1 MDPLHLIVQG
11 VLLLSASMYPI
22 ALFMGSSCFCT
33 ECDSCDDGNFVR
45 CMRLKRW
52 YEPSTFNINYEGA
65 TGQRTLY
72 NNGFW
77 ISTSFPVA
85 FTRPTQNFSS
95 YVLIGRHDKGGRN
108 SSSHALARRINYR
121 DIYWVGGY
129 INYDPH
135 GTVDEFGNPAVTYA
149 KDGHIGVSDFFR
161 KHWVLPNSNYA
172 DDLGTHSSWEQYEL
186 RPAHYGSDE
195 ETRDQLAIS
204 RSSDSIPVERNV
216 PLPLSISTGCLDTDR
231 RTFKIDQVFGA
242 NWNTLS
248 GGEEQSYKLDWVL
261 CHGFWK
267 PFGDNMWDSVFNK
280 PEYYG
285 VKTPPRDTENASYYY
300 QDPPLYATRETFGKS
315 YHIEKVADHWT
326 VKLKGW
332 DFAPH
337 PIGYI
342 NKNYEI
348 DWTILKVDGSSTRDN
363 AESVFPLNFKGL
375 SMGRSLAAPIELEV
389 VGVQVV
395 NNSRK
400 GRIFATFGDGTKSV
414 AESLKDSIS
423 FRRTGVDAGYEEET
437 FVGENYSASDE
448 VLEYRISNG
457 RPWGYKAKY
466 WVGQLPMHTTL
477 NPKPHPDTAAQ
488 WNNDTYVRPEPWLK
502 TDEQYVDGKVRVD
515 PEVVFPS
522 DFDYSSISENK
533 RIFRYSVLEDE
544 QEEINFTIRY
554 TLKVSVGDN
563 STHWLLDY
571 NDTIGS
577 SEIEEYDPEQDS
589 VQPILVEG
597 QDIVTPPDRPVEQEP
612 PEPFVDYDARVATIY
627 PRPSAFFIDPQ
638 YARDIPKSYLLKNN
652 TWDENRTP
660 YGKMPLDRDNA
671 RVKMLE
677 KTGDPVVKIEGV
689 SCSQSKIKVF
699 ASNLAQGVSPAFSRN
714 YYTSPYITEAEA
726 SSWGSGGNFR
736 NFHNAGH
743 WVDAWSVSQ
752 EGNDQWVKIP
762 YGDAVSNP
770 YSFNTSNF
778 DSGTPAYRPAIECPV
793 DLYTERRPYLTTNSD
808 GSADT
813 DYQEDA
819 HFLDLTYDGMNYP
832 GVFAEVAPMYD
843 FNASLALHNTSM
855 VSAGWSDTYRDQD
868 AINNFAFNGQ
878 WTDFYSLYDGG
889 IVQAKIEGYSNLCGH
904 NIDQAPESTLP
915 ASLTIDP
922 VRYRQKYERI
932 GGRTGTWVPVGSEY
946 TTPMFP
952 APLTLKRAGSTL
964 VNFDNDIH
972 GGTFHHFLD
981 FPPYTTDALSFLEG
995 SWTGTYT
1002 SGENRILR
1010 LYAADYSDG
1019 SARLFADYYQHYIEA
1034 RSLFNDYFYHHNDY
1048 MRYIP
1053 FSNEFREHWRNR
1065 LDEDVTPLIHYE
1077 GTELSMSVGSSN
1089 TAGVSNN
1096 SPATYGTLAD
1106 LIPFFDGMDP
1116 NVHPL
1121 FDMTELFDHAS
1132 AHMAEIFSNN
1142 RYPNYIDVDYTEL
1155 TGTQIEGGG
1164 MDAGSVW
1171 NLRQFMY
1178 KVGYGQEIPRG
1189 FGTPDPETGIAP
1201 INYRG
1206 LEVKPYTPDDIW
1218 FIWKKYIGLTTNPV
1232 DWFAIKYK
1240 MLNLTFESKSGS
1252 IAGVTRYFDIMEV
1265 VLDHPAVSYYNGPTR
1280 PAYQTK
1286 SWVQTYYEGPFETFG
1301 MSFTAPT
1308 WVGQEYTEPLWVVN
1322 TGVLN
1327 AGDVDN
1333 SYATPFHR
1341 SLKRSLKNTCGN
1353 RNFESP
1359 DLLGDSGNISASFSL
1374 TRKWKYLTEPSAIK
1388 HLTSG
1393 RWTDEFIAQ
1402 VIAGVGYA
1410 IPTSQHG
1417 FITIPTQ
1424 EEIDNGALPLPPG
1437 RYDEIGGYQFF
1448 DWFYHVNYM
1457 RWGYTN
1463 FRLDDLCELQQWRES
1478 IRRNFEDVLVS
1489 YTTWVAGGSVGN
1501 FNDDLPCYLTP
1512 FGEGTSLGDDW
1523 RLVQVSGT
1531 GTSTDF
1537 YVGYSIR
1544 RSGWHYALPLCSE
1557 VSSGDGD
1564 GDGDGGAVTGGG
1576 AGDNDTQG
1584 GDGTG
1589 AGDNDVGGG
1598 DGTGG
1603 NGTVAGG
1610 NNNNDNG
1617 VVADC
1622 CIPDITKQN
1631 DNRYYQFVN
1640 SNTYPMYPSELPQ
1653 YEPCGDIPVGPEGQ
1667 TGFTG
1672 FGQQVVP
1679 CPTPP
1684 SNTGNWQLVENYS
1697 DVKLIAPG
1705 TIEGGSATFAYG
1717 HEVIDEKTTL
1727 PIPERSDL
1735 CQSNYQTSSH
1745 GMTCG
1750 STVMGMPLSLEDPEY
1765 KRGHQ
1770 NNDDG
1775 LHPINIHTV
1784 DLSKDESLPV
1794 WVRDRYH
1801 SFPVLTLLDGDSIE
1815 SMKSFARGLK
1825 SYGPCFPSMHTSAPA
1840 LLTTNRVPA
1849 EGPRDTIWSFRPSG
1863 RSTRNTIATSSDYPA
1878 GYQSSYFGDHRIYA
1892 LDSLLSMN
1900 PRSTRYCL
1908 PVDLTTKLGSTDNY
1922 RLNYDQIRN
1931 WQPVITSDVATQ
1943 IIVPHNGSPSVIT
1956 CSGKFGNEEDVPI
1969 FLDVCRSFY
1978 HNSKNGN
1985 LKKDVDNITALL
1997 TQNDSYGLVVG
2008 VGDDGE
2014 GYYYLKKYE
2023 ERERL
2028 TYNHWLSPHGTFA
2041 ETVAPYRF
2049 WQDTSARYGLYA
2061 SQIVRH
2067 SMQALGKVVI
2077 SASKF
2082 FNRFR
2087 HTEIYVS
2094 GNQTQSSP
2102 DNAPLRMYSGTYGIK
2117 GNLFLTGQPNTTVT
2131 IYLVPSQW
2139 MTQENGIHTNHQLN
2153 SLPHYHDIIPTQFET
2168 DYYVGLGT
2176 RPLVPAFDRGADQ
2189 FSDLNDINYQQQPR
2203 ILTAGTFTFDSN
2215 GQVNCLIDLPRS
2227 ENFEIPS
2234 GSYLPCVYTSRY
2246 PRVPYA
2252 IHTLA
2257 YDQIRTAY
2265 QHPDLV
2271 PWLLRQSTYPGA
2283 GYEAQGTMCDSNNY
2297 GFSYSLIPLSSSVS
2311 GQQSGGAAAASDF
2324 PPIFMTREEELIPSF
2339 DLNGPD
2345 VNKIEKSFETFD
2357 TPHGITIRRELEDEQ
2372 DKYIST
2378 GVGGFKIEAYPKH
2391 PDGWS
2396 RYFNVSSI
2404 MSRSVFSKKF
2414 GDTRAIPSK
2423 QDYDAVSDFRRGVLY
2438 RGSFSSN
2445 YVPYEPKHL
2454 PYSAHFHGGEDNNYR
2469 YTYEKLPE
2477 QDGLLSV
2484 EIASFNIDE
2493 TTTPP
2498 SQVLDS
2504 NGVHE
2509 KGITWFLSARSHSEY
2524 CKFPSITVSGV
2535 VKRPFAGFRSAEKG
2549 DGPYLEHEEEPLG
2562 LIDFT
2567 KDNNPE
2573 GLSSNSMLARGVL
2586 VAQIGRFNTTGR
2598 RATKE
2603 MEILQHEGV
2612 HEKPERIYQGLA
2624 ECSPGT
2630 NLEFFGDGD
2639 IESGKI
2645 LQLKVRATD
2654 HHGGSSDWTYLAD
2667 VKIDKEVPH
2676 IQQVFIDGSLQPEPE
2691 EGQAVPSEDRV
2702 TVSEQSPVDPLKFN
2716 ALFPHAATEIDRDKQ
2731 IPKVMLFNRLDLQL
2745 PLKLYGY
2752 TKPDTEI
2759 YTGRARRITGEEC
2772 GEKLCTSD
2780 GTTNFDQGSTGT
2792 GLFKYEPEAH
2802 DTEKDWL
2809 TVMVPPDPDV
2819 EDSVETVGLNI
2830 PSNGS
2835 YKSYSF
2841 VSVSFAGAFTEKI
2854 ITLLHKDP
2862 SWVSATVEGGVAS
2875 VQIKNCQLGSDV
2887 TVDIW
2892 DLTGGNGVTPDYTK
2906 TIKGNGVG
2914 NTTVS
2919 IPVFC
2924 SKVLTTLSAKM
2935 TAMIF
2940 PEPSPNEGDDPGTY
2954 FSIRNIIPEGLYPS
2968 IGDEIFNSGIVDE
2981 NGDEVEEVTIAG
2993 YDQVNGLYIM
3003 SHPLAGSAG
3012 VEIVPQTAT
3021 RVAATGKSPPDCPFL
3036 AGQIVEGTG
3045 HGYDVSV
3052 TQVDE
3057 DYPEIL
3063 TLSDPLLDSSES
3075 YFVTLRREY
3084 SVDVYVK
3091 IAGTQVWTVS
3101 KGADDVQVL

>member
-33 ECDSCDDGNFVR
+33 ECDSCDDGNFIR

-52 YEPSTFNINYEGA
+52 YEPSTFNRDFEGSTA
-65 TGQRTLY
+65 Y
-72 NNGFW
+72 NKGFW

-85 FTRPTQNFSS
+85 FTRPTQNFNS
-95 YVLIGRHDKGGRN
+95 YVLIGRHNKRWTTPE
-108 SSSHALARRINYR
+108 LARRINYS
-121 DIYWVGGY
+121 DIYWVSSGFRT
-129 INYDPH
+129 
-135 GTVDEFGNPAVTYA
+135 GTAFDEFGNDAFGNDAVFYA

-161 KHWVLPNSNYA
+161 KHWVFPDSNHIE
-172 DDLGTHSSWEQYEL
+172 DLDSVNGVYQL
-186 RPAHYGSDE
+186 RPAHLGSDE
-195 ETRDQLAIS
+195 ETWDSLAITQHVY
-204 RSSDSIPVERNV
+204 DLHDDRNV
-216 PLPLSISTGCLDTDR
+216 PLPLCISTGCLDIDR

-261 CHGFWK
+261 CQGFQETG
-267 PFGDNMWDSVFNK
+267 GDNMWGTMHAK

-285 VKTPPRDTENASYYY
+285 VRTPPRDSENASWYY
-300 QDPPLYATRETFGKS
+300 QDPPPFATRETFGKS
-315 YHIEKVADHWT
+315 YHIEKVASHWT

-363 AESVFPLNFKGL
+363 AESIFPLNFKGL

-448 VLEYRISNG
+448 VLEYRVGSG
-457 RPWGYKAKY
+457 RPYYYIAKY
-466 WVGQLPMHTTL
+466 WVGQLPMHTSL
-477 NPKPHPDTAAQ
+477 NPKPHPDPTYGGT
-488 WNNDTYVRPEPWLK
+488 TYVLPRPWLK

-522 DFDYSSISENK
+522 DFDYSSTSENK

-544 QEEINFTIRY
+544 QEEIDFTIRY

-571 NDTIGS
+571 NDTISS

-612 PEPFVDYDARVATIY
+612 PEPFVDYTARVATIY
-627 PRPSAFFIDPQ
+627 PRPSAFFIDPK
-638 YARDIPKSYLLKNN
+638 YAKDIPKSYLLKNN
-652 TWDENRTP
+652 TWDENETP
-660 YGKMPLDRDNA
+660 YGKMPHDRDSA

-689 SCSQSKIKVF
+689 SCSQSKVKVF

-726 SSWGSGGNFR
+726 ASWGSGGNFR

-743 WVDAWSVSQ
+743 WVDAWSAAQ
-752 EGNDQWVKIP
+752 EGNDAWVRLP
-762 YGDAVSNP
+762 YGDLVSSP
-770 YSFNTSNF
+770 YSFNSSNF

-793 DLYTERRPYLTTNSD
+793 DLYTDRSPYLTTNSD

-819 HFLDLTYDGMNYP
+819 HSLDLTYDGMNYP
-832 GVFAEVAPMYD
+832 GVFAEVATMYD

-855 VSAGWSDTYRDQD
+855 VSAGWSDTYRDQN
-868 AINNFAFNGQ
+868 AINDFAFNGQ

-889 IVQAKIEGYSNLCGH
+889 IVQARIESYSNLCGH

-915 ASLTIDP
+915 SSLTMDP
-922 VRYRQKYERI
+922 VRYRQEYERI
-932 GGRTGTWVPVGSEY
+932 GGRTGTWEPVGAEY

-964 VNFDNDIH
+964 VNFDNDIF

-995 SWTGTYT
+995 SWAGTYT

-1010 LYAADYSDG
+1010 LYAADWSDG
-1019 SARLFADYYQHYIEA
+1019 SASFFAEYYQPYIEEINY
-1034 RSLFNDYFYHHNDY
+1034 SEINNNDHYYNDY
-1048 MRYIP
+1048 MRYAP
-1053 FSNEFREHWRNR
+1053 FV
-1065 LDEDVTPLIHYE
+1065 DELKYHVNSALHESVTVLPHYE
-1077 GTELSMSVGSSN
+1077 GTEISMSVGSSN
-1089 TAGVSNN
+1089 TPGVSYN
-1096 SPATYGTLAD
+1096 SPSTYGTIAD

-1121 FDMTELFDHAS
+1121 FDMYTLFDHAMHAYRIGS
-1132 AHMAEIFSNN
+1132 YNP
-1142 RYPNYIDVDYTEL
+1142 YPNYIDVDYEM
-1155 TGTQIEGGG
+1155 G
-1164 MDAGSVW
+1164 GSVW
-1171 NLRQFMY
+1171 YFREFML
-1178 KVGYGQEIPRG
+1178 KAGYGQELPRSLA
-1189 FGTPDPETGIAP
+1189 TPDPGTGIAP

-1240 MLNLTFESKSGS
+1240 MLNLTFESKTGS
-1252 IAGVTRYFDIMEV
+1252 IDGVTTYFDVTEV
-1265 VLDHPAVSYYNGPTR
+1265 VTDHPAVSYYNAQTR
-1280 PAYQTK
+1280 PAYQTRT
-1286 SWVQTYYEGPFETFG
+1286 WVQTTYEGPFESFG
-1301 MSFTAPT
+1301 LSFTQPT

-1322 TGVLN
+1322 TGLLN
-1327 AGDVDN
+1327 VRRATTWYETGSFYN
-1333 SYATPFHR
+1333 SYR
-1341 SLKRSLKNTCGN
+1341 LKRKFGNTCGN

-1359 DLLGDSGNISASFSL
+1359 AAPDNADPISASFARTS
-1374 TRKWKYLTEPSAIK
+1374 KYKYLTEPSAIK
-1388 HLTSG
+1388 HLTEG
-1393 RWTDEFIAQ
+1393 RWTDEYIAQ
-1402 VIAGVGYA
+1402 IIAGPGYA
-1410 IPTSQHG
+1410 IPTSNH
-1417 FITIPTQ
+1417 TMRVIPTQ
-1424 EEIDNGALPLPPG
+1424 EEIDDGVYLPVTG
-1437 RYDEIGGYQFF
+1437 YYQERRTYYDQLEFWDNFMRDG
-1448 DWFYHVNYM
+1448 HTNYE
-1457 RWGYTN
+1457 
-1463 FRLDDLCELQQWRES
+1463 LDDLCELQQWRES
-1478 IRRNFEDVLVS
+1478 IRRGFEDVQVA
-1489 YTTWVAGGSVGN
+1489 YHTWVAGGSIDS
-1501 FNDDLPCYLTP
+1501 FSDELPCYLRP
-1512 FGEGTSLGDDW
+1512 FGEDTSLGDDW
-1523 RLVQVSGT
+1523 RLTAVGGSGA
-1531 GTSTDF
+1531 GGDF
-1537 YVGYSIR
+1537 VVGYGINS
-1544 RSGWHYALPLCSE
+1544 HYYYGYNLCS
-1557 VSSGDGD
+1557 SDAD
-1564 GDGDGGAVTGGG
+1564 TGGTTGGTTGGNGSG
-1576 AGDNDTQG
+1576 AGG
-1584 GDGTG
+1584 
-1589 AGDNDVGGG
+1589 NDVVGG

-1603 NGTVAGG
+1603 GTGTTQDDNDNTGGTTGG
-1610 NNNNDNG
+1610 NNNTGGTADNG
-1617 VVADC
+1617 EEDC
-1622 CIPDITKQN
+1622 CIPAVTKQAVS
-1631 DNRYYQFVN
+1631 RYYEFVTN
-1640 SNTYPMYPSELPQ
+1640 SFNAIYPSSLPQ
-1653 YEPCGDIPVGPEGQ
+1653 YEPCGDFPVGGT
-1667 TGFTG
+1667 TGGTTG
-1672 FGQQVVP
+1672 GNSGFSVVP

-1684 SNTGNWQLVENYS
+1684 ENNGHWQLVETFY
-1697 DVKLIAPG
+1697 DVTLIAPG
-1705 TIEGGSATFAYG
+1705 TIESGRASFAYSF
-1717 HEVIDEKTTL
+1717 EVTDEKTTL
-1727 PIPERSDL
+1727 PVPERSDS

-1750 STVMGMPLSLEDPEY
+1750 STVMNMPLSLQDPEGLY
-1765 KRGHQ
+1765 GSTTAQ
-1770 NNDDG
+1770 DG
-1775 LHPINIHTV
+1775 LHHINQHSVMPT
-1784 DLSKDESLPV
+1784 ERYGLPV
-1794 WVRDRYH
+1794 WVRQEN
-1801 SFPVLTLLDGDSIE
+1801 FFVLTLLDSDSIE
-1815 SMKSFARGLK
+1815 SMKDFARGLK
-1825 SYGPCFPSMHTSAPA
+1825 GYGPCFPSMHTSAPA
-1840 LLTTNRVPA
+1840 LLTANRVPT
-1849 EGPRDTIWSFRPSG
+1849 EGPRDTIWRFMNSQND
-1863 RSTRNTIATSSDYPA
+1863 TRNVIATSGDYKLD
-1878 GYQSSYFGDHRIYA
+1878 YQKSYFGDHGYYS
-1892 LDSLLSMN
+1892 LDSVFSMN
-1900 PRSTRYCL
+1900 PRSTKYCL
-1908 PVDLTTKLGSTDNY
+1908 PVDLTTKRGTNYDNY
-1922 RLNYDQIRN
+1922 YDNSWVNLDTMRV
-1931 WQPVITSDVATQ
+1931 WQPVITSRVANQ

-1956 CSGKFGNEEDVPI
+1956 CYGKFGNEDDVPI
-1969 FLDVCRSFY
+1969 LLDVCRSFY

-1985 LKKDVDNITALL
+1985 LKKDIDNISTLL
-1997 TQNDSYGLVVG
+1997 TQNASYGLVDG
-2008 VGDDGE
+2008 IGDDE
-2014 GYYYLKKYE
+2014 LGYYYLKQYE

-2028 TYNHWLSPHGTFA
+2028 TYNHWISPYGTFS

-2049 WQDTSARYGLYA
+2049 WQDQSDRYGLYA

-2087 HTEIYVS
+2087 HAEVYRFQGIV
-2094 GNQTQSSP
+2094 QQSP

-2139 MTQENGIHTNHQLN
+2139 MTELN
-2153 SLPHYHDIIPTQFET
+2153 ALHIDGYWRDSGSLPQYHDNIPTQFET
-2168 DYYVGLGT
+2168 DYYLGVERP
-2176 RPLVPAFDRGADQ
+2176 RPLTFDRDDFQ
-2189 FSDLNDINYQQQPR
+2189 LSDLHDINYQQQPR
-2203 ILTAGTFTFDSN
+2203 LLTAGTFTFDSN

-2227 ENFEIPS
+2227 ESFEIPS
-2234 GSYLPCVYTSRY
+2234 GSYLPCVYTSKY
-2246 PRVPYA
+2246 PRVPHA
-2252 IHTLA
+2252 INSTMYEQVRRSYLW
-2257 YDQIRTAY
+2257 
-2265 QHPDLV
+2265 PDLE

-2283 GYEAQGTMCDSNNY
+2283 GWEAQGTLCDSNNY
-2297 GFSYSLIPLSSSVS
+2297 GYSYSMIPLSASVS
-2311 GQQSGGAAAASDF
+2311 GVQSRGDLEAREF

-2339 DLNGPD
+2339 NLAGPD
-2345 VNKIEKSFETFD
+2345 VNKIDKSFETFD

-2414 GDTRAIPSK
+2414 GTHRKAIPSK
-2423 QDYDAVSDFRRGVLY
+2423 EEYDEVSDFRRGV
-2438 RGSFSSN
+2438 
-2445 YVPYEPKHL
+2445 PYPNHYTGVSIPYTPVML
-2454 PYSAHFHGGEDNNYR
+2454 SYSAHFHGGADNNYR
-2469 YTYEKLPE
+2469 HTYEKLPE

-2524 CKFPSITVSGV
+2524 CKFPTITVSGTD
-2535 VKRPFAGFRSAEKG
+2535 KSPGKGFKSAKKG

-2573 GLSSNSMLARGVL
+2573 DLSSNSMLARGVL

-2598 RATKE
+2598 RVTKE

-2667 VKIDKEVPH
+2667 VKIDKELPH
-2676 IQQVFIDGSLQPEPE
+2676 IQQVFIDGSLQPQPE
-2691 EGQAVPSEDRV
+2691 GGQAVPSEDRV

-2716 ALFPHAATEIDRDKQ
+2716 ELFPHASTEIDRDKQ

-2792 GLFKYEPEAH
+2792 GLFEYEPEAH

-2819 EDSVETVGLNI
+2819 EGSVETVGLNI

-2906 TIKGNGVG
+2906 TTKGNGVG

-2924 SKVLTTLSAKM
+2924 SKVLTALSAKM
-2935 TAMIF
+2935 TATIF

-2954 FSIRNIIPEGLYPS
+2954 FSIRNIIPEGLNPAV
-2968 IGDEIFNSGIVDE
+2968 GDEIFNSGIVDE

-3012 VEIVPQTAT
+3012 VEIVPQAAT

>member
-52 YEPSTFNINYEGA
+52 YEPSTFSIDYEGT
-65 TGQRTLY
+65 TGY

-95 YVLIGRHDKGGRN
+95 YVLIGKHNRGGAN
-108 SSSHALARRINYR
+108 NASYGLARRINYR

-129 INYDPH
+129 TDSDD
-135 GTVDEFGNPAVTYA
+135 VAYA

-161 KHWVLPNSNYA
+161 KHWVQPDSNFT
-172 DDLGTHSSWEQYEL
+172 DDIGSSRYDEYQL

-195 ETRDQLAIS
+195 ETRDRLAIGRDAYGS
-204 RSSDSIPVERNV
+204 VPDYRNV

-261 CHGFWK
+261 CQGFQRPW
-267 PFGDNMWDSVFNK
+267 GDAMWDSVFTK
-280 PEYYG
+280 PEYYA
-285 VKTPPRDTENASYYY
+285 VRTPPRDTENASYYY
-300 QDPPLYATRETFGKS
+300 QDPPFFATRETLGKS
-315 YHIEKVADHWT
+315 YHIEKVANHWT

-423 FRRTGVDAGYEEET
+423 FRRTGADAGYEEET
-437 FVGENYSASDE
+437 FVGENYSESDE
-448 VLEYRISNG
+448 VLEYRISTG
-457 RPWGYKAKY
+457 RPYGYKAKY

-477 NPKPHPDTAAQ
+477 NPKPHPDTVAQ
-488 WNNDTYVRPEPWLK
+488 WNDDTYVRPEPWLK

-522 DFDYSSISENK
+522 DFDYSSTSENK

-554 TLKVSVGDN
+554 TLKVSVGEN

-577 SEIEEYDPEQDS
+577 SDIEEYDPEQDS

-638 YARDIPKSYLLKNN
+638 YARDIPKTYLLKNN
-652 TWDENRTP
+652 IWDYNRTP
-660 YGKMPLDRDNA
+660 YGKMPLDRDSA

-699 ASNLAQGVSPAFSRN
+699 ASSLSQGVSPAFSRN
-714 YYTSPYITEAEA
+714 YYTSPYITEDEA

-752 EGNDQWVKIP
+752 EGNDIWARLP
-762 YGDAVSNP
+762 YGDVVSSP

-793 DLYTERRPYLTTNSD
+793 DLYTERSPYVTTNSD

-813 DYQEDA
+813 DYEEDA

-832 GVFAEVAPMYD
+832 GVFAEVATMYD

-889 IVQAKIEGYSNLCGH
+889 IVQAKIEGYSYLCGH

-922 VRYRQKYERI
+922 VRYRQKWERV
-932 GGRTGTWVPVGSEY
+932 GGRSGTWTPVGPEY

-952 APLTLKRAGSTL
+952 SPLTLKRAGSTL
-964 VNFDNDIH
+964 VNFDNDIY

-1010 LYAADYSDG
+1010 LYAADFSDG
-1019 SARLFADYYQHYIEA
+1019 SARFFADYYQRYIQS
-1034 RSLFNDYFYHHNDY
+1034 RFFFNNNDYYYNDY
-1048 MRYIP
+1048 MGYGPLSRDIRYHTV
-1053 FSNEFREHWRNR
+1053 NG

-1096 SPATYGTLAD
+1096 SPSTYGTLAD

-1121 FDMTELFDHAS
+1121 FDMLYLFEHATGHLHRILS
-1132 AHMAEIFSNN
+1132 DN
-1142 RYPNYIDVDYTEL
+1142 RYSNYIDVDWGTLSDTED
-1155 TGTQIEGGG
+1155 GGFG
-1164 MDAGSVW
+1164 MSAGSTW
-1171 NLRQFMY
+1171 MLRQFLWRI
-1178 KVGYGQEIPRG
+1178 GYGQEIPRG
-1189 FGTPDPETGIAP
+1189 FATPDADTGIAK

-1218 FIWKKYIGLTTNPV
+1218 FMWKEYIGLTTNPV

-1240 MLNLTFESKSGS
+1240 MLNLTFQSETGTVE
-1252 IAGVTRYFDIMEV
+1252 GVTTYYDVMEV
-1265 VLDHPAVSYYNGPTR
+1265 VLDHPAISYYNGPTR

-1286 SWVQTYYEGPFETFG
+1286 SWVNTTYEGPFESFG
-1301 MSFTAPT
+1301 MSFTPPT
-1308 WVGQEYTEPLWVVN
+1308 WVGQEYTEPLWIVN
-1322 TGVLN
+1322 TGIKSS
-1327 AGDVDN
+1327 GYDN
-1333 SYATPFHR
+1333 YGANFNFLEPRR
-1341 SLKRSLKNTCGN
+1341 SFVNTCGN
-1353 RNFESP
+1353 RNFASP
-1359 DLLGDSGNISASFSL
+1359 DAYGNAEFISASFSL
-1374 TRKWKYLTEPSAIK
+1374 TRKWKYLTEFSAFK
-1388 HLTSG
+1388 HLKPHL
-1393 RWTDEFIAQ
+1393 TDEFIAQ
-1402 VIAGVGYA
+1402 VIAGPGFG
-1410 IPTSQHG
+1410 IPTSQHWL
-1417 FITIPTQ
+1417 TVIPTQ
-1424 EEIDNGALPLPPG
+1424 EEIDSGAVSPLTG
-1437 RYDEIGGYQFF
+1437 TYTELGGFNQGHYSLVPYFTPTF
-1448 DWFYHVNYM
+1448 
-1457 RWGYTN
+1457 WGGQVTYT
-1463 FRLDDLCELQQWRES
+1463 LDDLCELQQWRES
-1478 IRRNFEDVLVS
+1478 IRRNFEDVLVT
-1489 YTTWVAGGSVGN
+1489 YTTWVSGGSVGS
-1501 FNDDLPCYLTP
+1501 FGELPCYLTP

-1523 RLVQVSGT
+1523 RLVAVAGT
-1531 GTSTDF
+1531 GGSTDF
-1537 YVGYSIR
+1537 VVGYSIR
-1544 RSGWHYALPLCSE
+1544 RNGWNIGLPLCSE
-1557 VSSGDGD
+1557 VSEDDGD
-1564 GDGDGGAVTGGG
+1564 GSGGGSVTGG
-1576 AGDNDTQG
+1576 DTQG

-1589 AGDNDVGGG
+1589 AGDNTVTGG
-1598 DGTGG
+1598 DATGG
-1603 NGTVAGG
+1603 NDTVAGG

-1622 CIPDITKQN
+1622 CIPDVTKQN
-1631 DNRYYQFVN
+1631 DNRYYQFVDDN
-1640 SNTYPMYPSELPQ
+1640 GNPMYPSDWPQ
-1653 YEPCGDIPVGPEGQ
+1653 YEPCGDVPVPPEGQ
-1667 TGFTG
+1667 TVGGIGWT
-1672 FGQQVVP
+1672 QVVP

-1684 SNTGNWQLVENYS
+1684 DNTGHWELVESYS

-1705 TIEGGSATFAYG
+1705 TIESGRASFAFS
-1717 HEVIDEKTTL
+1717 HEVTDEKTTL
-1727 PIPERSDL
+1727 PIPERSDS

-1750 STVMGMPLSLEDPEY
+1750 STVLNMPFSLEDANHH
-1765 KRGHQ
+1765 RGWDGK
-1770 NNDDG
+1770 DDG
-1775 LHPINIHTV
+1775 LHPINTHTV
-1784 DLSKDESLPV
+1784 DLSEDGSIPS
-1794 WVRDRYH
+1794 WVRERDH
-1801 SFPVLTLLDGDSIE
+1801 AFPVLTLLDSDNIE
-1815 SMKSFARGLK
+1815 SMKNFVRGLK
-1825 SYGPCFPSMHTSAPA
+1825 SYGPCFPPMHTSAPSF
-1840 LLTTNRVPA
+1840 LTANTIPFQ
-1849 EGPRDTIWSFRPSG
+1849 GPEDTIWGWTPFS
-1863 RSTRNTIATSSDYPA
+1863 RSYYNTIATTSDYSD
-1878 GYQSSYFGDHRIYA
+1878 SSYFGDHRLYDD
-1892 LDSLLSMN
+1892 DSLYLVN
-1900 PRSTRYCL
+1900 TRSTRACL
-1908 PVDLTTKLGSTDNY
+1908 PVDLTTKGVPLGSY
-1922 RLNYDQIRN
+1922 PSVSYVPGRV
-1931 WQPVITSDVATQ
+1931 WQPVITSGVATQ
-1943 IIVPHNGSPSVIT
+1943 IIVPHNGSPSATT
-1956 CSGKFGNEEDVPI
+1956 CFGKFGQTDDIPI

-1985 LKKDVDNITALL
+1985 LKKDIDNISTLL
-1997 TQNDSYGLVVG
+1997 TQNASYGLVDG
-2008 VGDDGE
+2008 IGDDGE
-2014 GYYYLKKYE
+2014 GHYYLKQYE

-2028 TYNHWLSPHGTFA
+2028 TYNHWLSPNGTFS

-2049 WQDTSARYGLYA
+2049 WQHTDFGYGSYS
-2061 SQIVRH
+2061 SQILRH
-2067 SMQALGKVVI
+2067 SMQVLGKVVI
-2077 SASKF
+2077 SASRF

-2087 HTEIYVS
+2087 HAEIFS
-2094 GNQTQSSP
+2094 TALTSQASP

-2139 MTQENGIHTNHQLN
+2139 MTQLNHRHTSNVNQGGT
-2153 SLPHYHDIIPTQFET
+2153 LPHYYDNIPTQFET
-2168 DYYVGLGT
+2168 DNYLGLGT
-2176 RPLVPAFDRGADQ
+2176 RPLTFDRSNVQ
-2189 FSDLNDINYQQQPR
+2189 IWDLNDINYQQQPR
-2203 ILTAGTFTFDSN
+2203 ILNAGTFTFDSN

-2234 GSYLPCVYTSRY
+2234 GSYLPCVYTSKY
-2246 PRVPYA
+2246 ARVPYA
-2252 IHTLA
+2252 YYSRVHDHIYHA
-2257 YDQIRTAY
+2257 NNY
-2265 QHPDLV
+2265 PDLE

-2283 GYEAQGTMCDSNNY
+2283 GYEAQGTVCDSNNY
-2297 GFSYSLIPLSSSVS
+2297 GSSYTLIPLSSSIS
-2311 GQQSGGAAAASDF
+2311 GVQSVGTEEASEF

-2339 DLNGPD
+2339 NLTGPD
-2345 VNKIEKSFETFD
+2345 VNKIDKSFETFD

-2396 RYFNVSSI
+2396 RYFSVSSI
-2404 MSRSVFSKKF
+2404 MGKPVFSRKF
-2414 GDTRAIPSK
+2414 GDKRAIPSK
-2423 QDYDAVSDFRRGVLY
+2423 EEYDAVSDFRNGVLY
-2438 RGSFSSN
+2438 REPFSWN

-2454 PYSAHFHGGEDNNYR
+2454 PYSAHFHGGADNNYR
-2469 YTYEKLPE
+2469 HTYEKLPA

-2535 VKRPFAGFRSAEKG
+2535 VKTPFRGFRSAEKG

-2598 RATKE
+2598 RVTKE

-2676 IQQVFIDGSLQPEPE
+2676 IQQVFIDGSLQPQPE
-2691 EGQAVPSEDRV
+2691 EGQEVPSEDRV

-2716 ALFPHAATEIDRDKQ
+2716 ELFPHAATEIDRDKQ

-2780 GTTNFDQGSTGT
+2780 GTTDFDQGSTGT
-2792 GLFKYEPEAH
+2792 GLFEYEPEAH
-2802 DTEKDWL
+2802 NTEKDWL

-2819 EDSVETVGLNI
+2819 EGSVETVGLNI

-2954 FSIRNIIPEGLYPS
+2954 FSIRNIIPEGLNPS
-2968 IGDEIFNSGIVDE
+2968 VGDEIFNSGIVDE